1 MIQSLQHLEDTK
13 FVCITGDA
21 GSGKTRFCLELMTQF
36 LKIHNDLTPLILT
49 KTSQWCKIRFDKK
62 YIIFIDDIAGKCTCA
77 GKCICVTDDFNR
89 VSKVF
94 DQMKSRLNYAFSIFA
109 LGNESWLLK
118 RKCLTASS
126 LMHEVENGNKVDL
139 SGPKFEMTST
149 EKLSMLLQFCQHKKG
164 RIYYTQK
171 MGMTTTSIYEHEC
184 LISESLRV
192 IPEDMVWKLC
202 TCPTIA
208 YYNSTHTSQ
217 ACMIFDQK
225 NVYISL
231 DDLRIITSMNLR
243 VGFPFVCERFFCK
256 EFSRHVLD
264 FFQRY
269 SATSHTKEQVDNLL
283 VQKKYLQ
290 YATLVFMS
298 SKRTPY
304 TCTIDDAWKQM
315 SSEITEI
322 LKNLG
327 IKNIDLVTKAEFREC
342 LYDMKHSF
350 LRFSENMLTL
360 RDLSTFDAI
369 LFSFEEN
376 FPSQFLELMHIGTH
390 FNYVRSK
397 KYIAGKHDVRSEDNM
412 VRLDDNMIP
421 SLVQRLLN
429 IPNCK
434 QETVYVFVIKSSS
447 FHDKTLVNSF
457 LNLVEKDEK
466 FKVIID
472 PFVLRACQNK
482 KDNLAAETIKRFPN
496 LYTFELNV
504 FYEVVNHDLIQTCYQ
519 FIKHPP
525 FRTLLFE
532 KEQST
537 KFSRIWDIFKNA
549 CQNGSL
555 QCGKALLDVCKEKY
569 CSEDDI
575 CNQWIMDF
583 QCREKIVTYI
593 MFHGKSPKQDWSEL
607 LICYDE
613 LFPYLRKNQRI
624 CEENLMESLK
634 QKNTD
639 FSIKYLEKIDSISS
653 ALATSVLFYWTSIE
667 NQDSFFYIMCD
678 KIKKENVHLDPKEI
692 AKLCIVCVLR
702 RKNESMFQTLLS
714 LEDCD
719 FTSILQNGYTILHAC
734 EQSNFS
740 NEILLTLL
748 KRPEG
753 MFMFKKKDGCFFKT
767 PVQLRQSYEKVRIL
781 GAPGSLRGHSIYEM
795 KWKDDTLYD
804 YRYSFFTSFVKHRI
818 RKSIQ
823 RDLTR
828 CVSELRCNWT
838 RVNDLSFYFGIKRL
852 AKAVILDFPGGYL
865 KGQIAFGIDWRDDS
879 LIDYQY

>member
-21 GSGKTRFCLELMTQF
+21 GSGKTRFCLELMTRF
-36 LKIHNDLTPLILT
+36 LKKHSDLTPLILT
-49 KTSQWCKIRFDKK
+49 EASQWYKIKFNRQ
-62 YIIFIDDIAGKCTCA
+62 YVIFFDDITGKCTCA
-77 GKCICVTDDFNR
+77 GKCIGTDDFNR
-89 VSKVF
+89 VITIF
-94 DQMKSRLNYAFSIFA
+94 DQMNSRRSCAFIIFA
-109 LGNESWLLK
+109 LGNDSWLLK
-118 RKCLTASS
+118 KKCFTASS
-126 LMHEVENGNKVDL
+126 LIHKVENGNKVDL
-139 SGPKFEMTST
+139 SGPRFEMTSD
-149 EKLSMLLQFCQHKKG
+149 EKLSMLIQFCQYKKG
-164 RIYYTQK
+164 RIFYTEK
-171 MGMTTTSIYEHEC
+171 MRLTIKSIDEHVSMV
-184 LISESLRV
+184 SESLRV
-192 IPEDMVWKLC
+192 IPEDMVRKLC
-202 TCPTIA
+202 TYPA
-208 YYNSTHTSQ
+208 KALYNSTETSQ
-217 ACMIFDQK
+217 ACMNFDQEH
-225 NVYISL
+225 VYISL
-231 DDLRIITSMNLR
+231 DDLRSIAGMNLS

-256 EFSRHVLD
+256 QFSRHVLD
-264 FFQRY
+264 FFQTY
-269 SATSHTKEQVDNLL
+269 SATSHVKEQVDNLL
-283 VQKKYLQ
+283 VQKKYLH
-290 YATLVFMS
+290 YAILVFMS

-304 TCTIDDAWKQM
+304 TCAIDDAWKQM

-322 LKNLG
+322 LKTLG
-327 IKNIDLVTKAEFREC
+327 IKNIELVTKAEFREC

-350 LRFSENMLTL
+350 LRFSEHMLTL
-360 RDLSTFDAI
+360 RDLSTFNAI

-376 FPSQFLELMHIGTH
+376 FPSQFLELMHIGTL

-397 KYIAGKHDVRSEDNM
+397 KYIAGKYDVRSEDTI

-421 SLVQRLLN
+421 SLVQKLLN
-429 IPNCK
+429 LPNFK
-434 QETVYVFVIKSSS
+434 QETLYVFVFKSLS
-447 FHDKTLVNSF
+447 FHDKILVNSF
-457 LNLVEKDEK
+457 LNLVEKDEQ
-466 FKVIID
+466 FKVIIG
-472 PFVLRACQNK
+472 PFVVGACQNK
-482 KDNLAAETIKRFPN
+482 KDILASETIKRFPN
-496 LYTFELNV
+496 LYTFELDV

-532 KEQST
+532 KEKST

-549 CQNGSL
+549 CQNGSF
-555 QCGKALLDVCKEKY
+555 QCVKALLDVCKEKY

-583 QCREKIVTYI
+583 QCREKIVKYI
-593 MFHGKSPKQDWSEL
+593 MFHGKSPKHDWSEI

-613 LFPYLRKNQRI
+613 FFPYLWKNQRI
-624 CEENLMESLK
+624 CEENLMKSLK
-634 QKNTD
+634 EKNTD

-781 GAPGSLRGHSIYEM
+781 GAPGSLRGHSIYEV
-795 KWKDDTLYD
+795 KWKDDTLFD

-823 RDLTR
+823 RDLTSR
-828 CVSELRCNWT
+828 FSELYCTWT
-838 RVNDLSFYFGIKRL
+838 RVNGIYFCFGIKRL

-865 KGQIAFGIDWRDDS
+865 KGQIAFGIEWRDDS